1 MATTLVSG
9 EQIEVLCEL
18 GFPVNPFTLDDAVL
32 GVLDDDYLDGTLTG
46 DDVSAYISTLT
57 ITRGRSD
64 EFESFRAGIMTMTL
78 VDNARRFDPLN
89 QSSPYWD
96 TTTGKSG
103 VQPRRKVTVL
113 SGGVA
118 IFTGRI
124 TEIDVNY
131 DYQLSTVTITAADD
145 FVLLAN
151 TATEILLTPT
161 EQLSGARASY
171 LLDLPEIGYPATR
184 SIATGTTVLGAYDI
198 AANTNALAY
207 LQRIAE
213 SEQGLCFIAADGTLT
228 YTDRVT
234 AAFAT
239 ISAIFSDASGHTDI
253 GYEALS
259 VAYGQQFLYN
269 RVQAYI
275 EGGTVQTSEDL
286 ASQTDYGIS
295 TLTFDDL
302 LLSTDAQALALTAD
316 LLDAYAVPEFRFD
329 DLQVKVSASSSVDR
343 ATVIGLDM
351 GDVVQITRSFDT
363 GSPASVTDL
372 YGIDSIVHSITAN
385 SHTVKLGLYNTSIL
399 FPFLLDDAEFGV
411 MNSTNALT

>member
-1 MATTLVSG
+1 MPTTLVSG
-9 EQIEVLCEL
+9 EQITVLCEL

-32 GVLDDDYLDGTLTG
+32 GVLDDDYLDGTLLG
-46 DDVSAYISTLT
+46 DDVSEYISDLT

-78 VDNARRFDPLN
+78 IDNARRFDPLN

-151 TATEILLTPT
+151 TATETLLTPI
-161 EQLSGARASY
+161 EQLSGARVSY
-171 LLDLPEIGYPATR
+171 LLDLPEITYPATR
-184 SIATGTTVLGAYDI
+184 SIATGTTTLGAYDI

-207 LQRIAE
+207 LQRISE

-239 ISAIFSDASGHTDI
+239 ISAIFSDAVGHTDI
-253 GYEALS
+253 GYEGLA

-286 ASQTDYGIS
+286 TSQADYGIS

-316 LLDAYAVPEFRFD
+316 LLDAYSLPEFRFD
-329 DLQVKVSASSSVDR
+329 DLVVRVSAMSSVNR

-351 GDVVQITRSFDT
+351 GDVVQITRSFST
-363 GSPASVTDL
+363 GTPASVTDL
-372 YGIDSIVHSITAN
+372 YGIDRIVHRIIAN
-385 SHTVKLGLYNTSIL
+385 AHTVTLGLYNFQVL
-399 FPFLLDDAEFGV
+399 YPFTLDDATYGV
-411 MNSTNALT
+411 LDSSNALT

>member
-9 EQIEVLCEL
+9 EQITVLCEL
-18 GFPVNPFTLDDAVL
+18 GFPAAKFTLDDADL
-32 GVLDDDYLDGTLTG
+32 GVLDEDYLDGTLLG
-46 DDVSAYISTLT
+46 DDVSEYISDLT

-64 EFESFRAGIMTMTL
+64 EFDSFRAGIMTMTL

-113 SGGVA
+113 SGGVP

-124 TEIDVNY
+124 TDIDVNY

-151 TATEILLTPT
+151 TATETLLTPT
-161 EQLSGARASY
+161 EQLSGARVSY

-184 SIATGTTVLGAYDI
+184 SIDTGTTTLGAYEI

-207 LQRIAE
+207 LQRIAQA
-213 SEQGLCFIAADGTLT
+213 EQGLCFIAADGTLT

-239 ISAIFSDASGHTDI
+239 IEAVFSDAVGHTDI
-253 GYEALS
+253 GYESLA

-269 RVQAYI
+269 RVQAYVVD
-275 EGGTVQTSEDL
+275 GTVQTSEDL
-286 ASQTDYGIS
+286 TSQADYGIS
-295 TLTFDDL
+295 TLTFNDL
-302 LLSTDAQALALTAD
+302 LLSSDAQALALTAD
-316 LLDAYAVPEFRFD
+316 LLDAYSVPEFRFD
-329 DLQVKVSASSSVDR
+329 DLQVKVSAMNSTNR
-343 ATVIGLDM
+343 ATVIGLEI
-351 GDVVQITRSFDT
+351 GDVIQITRSFST

-372 YGIDSIVHSITAN
+372 YGVDRIVHRISATA
-385 SHTVKLGLYNTSIL
+385 HTVTLGLYNFQVL
-399 FPFLLDDAEFGV
+399 YPFILDDATYGV
-411 MNSTNALT
+411 LDSSNALT